1 MEVVKDIA
9 AVLGVILSAASILA
23 LVSKTARASIAK
35 VFRKYGEAD
44 KVEAN
49 TDMIAEIKTLLEKHI
64 EEDKG
69 FKESIVENNE
79 INLEF
84 TRTQCRNII
93 KNIFYRYNDAKVL
106 PLYEKKTLMNIEEL
120 YVKRLHGNSFA
131 SLLLDEM
138 REWEVDYETTHAGEQ
153 DD

>member
-9 AVLGVILSAASILA
+9 AILGVILSAASILA

-35 VFRKYGEAD
+35 VFRKYGDAD

-49 TDMIAEIKTLLEKHI
+49 TDMIAEIKSLLEKHI

-93 KNIFYRYNDAKVL
+93 KNIFYRYNDTRVL
-106 PLYEKKTLMNIEEL
+106 PLYEKKTLMSIEEL

-138 REWEVDYETTHAGEQ
+138 REWDVDYESTHADEH
-153 DD
+153 D

>member
-93 KNIFYRYNDAKVL
+93 KNIFYRYNDTRVL
-106 PLYEKKTLMNIEEL
+106 PLYEKKTLMSIEEL

-138 REWEVDYETTHAGEQ
+138 REWDVDYESTHADEH
-153 DD
+153 D

>member
-93 KNIFYRYNDAKVL
+93 KNIFYRYNDTKVL
-106 PLYEKKTLMNIEEL
+106 PLYEKKTLMSIEEL
-120 YVKRLHGNSFA
+120 YVKRLQGNSFA

-138 REWEVDYETTHAGEQ
+138 REWDVDYESTHADEH
-153 DD
+153 D

>member
-1 MEVVKDIA
+1 MEVVKDVA
-9 AVLGVILSAASILA
+9 AILGVILSAASIFA
-23 LVSKTARASIAK
+23 LISKTARASIAK
-35 VFRKYGEAD
+35 VFRKYGNAD

-49 TDMIAEIKTLLEKHI
+49 KDTIAEIKALLEKHI

>member
-93 KNIFYRYNDAKVL
+93 KNIFYRYNDTKVL
-106 PLYEKKTLMNIEEL
+106 PLYEKKTLMSIEEL
-120 YVKRLHGNSFA
+120 YVKRLQGNSFA

-138 REWEVDYETTHAGEQ
+138 REWDVDYENTHAGEH
-153 DD
+153 D